1 MLNRKST
8 AGLCYGVTAAASLF
22 MGLLYLLSPEFMP
35 YHSAAIGQHWDEV
48 TPDLQVLLLALI
60 RVAGGGF
67 LSLAIVIMVLLY
79 RPWRDDAQ
87 WAQWLLPAAIIA
99 VHGPTLWATLSVTL
113 QTPASAPWAGP
124 MAALTAAML
133 GFSLDISRRF
143 G

>member
-1 MLNRKST
+1 MLNRKSAT
-8 AGLCYGVTAAASLF
+8 GLCYGVTAAASLF

-35 YHSAAIGQHWDEV
+35 YHAAAIGQQWGEV
-48 TPDLQVLLLALI
+48 TPELQVLLLALI

-79 RPWRDDAQ
+79 RPWRDGAQ
-87 WAQWLLPAAIIA
+87 WALWLLPAAILA

-113 QTPASAPWAGP
+113 HTPASAPWAGP
-124 MAALTAAML
+124 MAAVIAAL
-133 GFSLDISRRF
+133 AGFSLDINRRP